1 MTNRKTTRRALVLSL
16 LSLLLCCSMLV
27 GTTFAW
33 FTDSVT
39 SGKNQIVAGNLDIE
53 LEYSKD
59 MKEDSWADVKD
70 AENLFSANL
79 WEPGHTEVVYLR
91 LSNQGTLALKYQFEM
106 AFDET
111 IGTNVAGE
119 TFKLSQFLKYD
130 IVDVTAAYANRDAAR
145 DAVKD
150 TAQTLA
156 AYSVSGEML
165 GKTENATVSKTM
177 ALVIYMPEEV
187 DNKANYKTGT
197 AAPTINLYLNL
208 FATQLVS
215 EEDSF
220 GPDYDAGAAWTG
232 DVNTDWYFADPDA
245 DTFTISTVEEL
256 AGFAALVNG
265 TATAPVTTFAAEAAQ
280 TVHDNFD
287 GHTVK
292 LAGNVDL
299 REVEWTPIG
308 RIGTSST
315 DFTYA
320 FKGVFDGQGHTVSN
334 LKVTNYGWAG
344 LFGLAHHADI
354 KNVNI
359 YGATINSNRMAGAV
373 VGQIY
378 GSISGCSVTDSDIKA
393 EPNAVGDSY
402 DNGDKVGGIVGW
414 LGDNGENRSLT
425 GCTATDVR
433 VGAYR
438 DVGGIAG
445 YVATSTTISGNTVK
459 GSSEITADQTT
470 NFYGEKDPNAGAIFG
485 RGSDVTVENNT
496 VGEEV
501 SVKSTYYKNGVILA
515 SGTGYSGATLYKV
528 PADYAET
535 TVSVPEGVTNIGGYA
550 FAYNSNVQK
559 IVLPSTVTTLN
570 DRAFRDTSASQVVL
584 NEGLTNISYQAFRN
598 ALNVKSVEIPST
610 VTTISKEAFQN
621 SGITE
626 LVIPANVTT
635 IEYGGLRD
643 MKMLEKVTIEGNV
656 DIPVYAFR
664 ACTNLRTVILNGE
677 NVTFG
682 GGSRGMIFTNTE
694 SGDGSA
700 ITVIVKNDAVKERLL
715 AADTAA
721 KDYGGYTIICG
732 KLVSNVSEINEALAN
747 GGYVSLGQNV
757 NEAAVVTAP
766 YGNKTLVVHSG
777 GTFDGNGK
785 TLGMTNGGDNY
796 VIMTAGGTIKNLT
809 VNEGFRGIMIMSA
822 KETVY
827 IDGVTVGGPS
837 VGYALNTGEG
847 DSTQDLIV
855 TNSSFYGWNSWS
867 LLKSA
872 SFTKCTF
879 GQGTYWGATSIYGRL
894 ARPYVNTVFAECAF
908 NAEGYIVDISQLDGT
923 IDLVNCTLNGKVITA
938 ENFAE
943 LVDLSDLTSGG
954 ANLMAKVMVNG
965 VLVFDEANP

>member
-1 MTNRKTTRRALVLSL
+1 MMKGKKTTRRALVMSL

-39 SGKNQIVAGNLDIE
+39 SGKNKIIAGNLDIE

-59 MKEDSWADVKD
+59 MSDGSWASVEKAD
-70 AENLFSANL
+70 NLFKKDTL

-91 LSNQGTLALKYQFEM
+91 MTNQGTLALKYQFQMYFE
-106 AFDET
+106 ET
-111 IGTNVAGE
+111 EGTNVYDE

-197 AAPTINLYLNL
+197 DAPTIDLYLNL
-208 FATQLVS
+208 FATQLVN
-215 EEDSF
+215 EKDSF
-220 GPDYDAGAAWTG
+220 GADYDAGAAWTG

-245 DTFTISTVEEL
+245 ETFTISTAEEL

-280 TVHDNFD
+280 TVHDDFD

-292 LAGNVDL
+292 LADNVDL

-344 LFGLAHHADI
+344 LFGLAYEADI

-359 YGATINSNRMAGAV
+359 YGATVRSNRMAGAV

-414 LGDNGENRSLT
+414 LGDNGNNRTLT

-485 RGSDVTVENNT
+485 RGSNVTVENNT

-501 SVKSTYYKNGVILA
+501 SVKSTYYKNDVILA
-515 SGTGYSGATLYKV
+515 SGTGYSGVTLYKV

-535 TVSVPEGVTNIGGYA
+535 TVNVPEGVTNIGGYA

-559 IVLPSTVTTLN
+559 IVLPSSVTTLN
-570 DRAFRDTSASQVVL
+570 DRAFRDTSASEVVL

-598 ALNVKSVEIPST
+598 ATNVKSVTIPST

-621 SGITE
+621 SGVTE

-643 MKMLEKVTIEGNV
+643 MKELETVTIEGNV

-664 ACTNLRTVILNGE
+664 ACTKLRTVILNGE
-677 NVTFG
+677 DVTFG

-694 SGDGSA
+694 SGNGSA
-700 ITVIVKNDAVKERLL
+700 ITVYVKNETVKERLL

-721 KDYGGYTIICG
+721 KDYGGYEIVVGAEQIDSADELVASLENGEDVVLTDDVKINPAGMSNAYGTTGINVKNGQTI
-732 KLVSNVSEINEALAN
+732 
-747 GGYVSLGQNV
+747 
-757 NEAAVVTAP
+757 
-766 YGNKTLVVHSG
+766 
-777 GTFDGNGK
+777 DGNGHILDIK
-785 TLGMTNGGDNY
+785 G
-796 VIMTAGGTIKNLT
+796 AGGTWDSGISTTGGLIKNIT
-809 VNEGFRGIMIMSA
+809 VTGSFRGIFVNHNSDHSEKVVLENVIIDG
-822 KETVY
+822 TVY
-827 IDGVTVGGPS
+827 TISCDQGTGKGLEATNS
-837 VGYALNTGEG
+837 TFNGWTSYAATLGNAKFTGCSFGEGSGYAFCRPFAPTEFVGCSFEAG
-847 DSTQDLIV
+847 FEMEPCAAV
-855 TNSSFYGWNSWS
+855 TF
-867 LLKSA
+867 
-872 SFTKCTF
+872 
-879 GQGTYWGATSIYGRL
+879 
-894 ARPYVNTVFAECAF
+894 E
-908 NAEGYIVDISQLDGT
+908 
-923 IDLVNCTLNGKVITA
+923 NCTIGGAPLTA
-938 ENFAE
+938 ENLAT
-943 LVDLSDLTSGG
+943 LVISNIGNASV
-954 ANLMAKVMVNG
+954 K
-965 VLVFDEANP
+965 